1 MKKKIIAMVCA
12 LSLCTTALTA
22 NAISVFASSSN
33 SNTKAT
39 NSYTYTFKPTKVS
52 GTTQGML
59 YSETVKYNMD
69 CNKGVNTNY
78 FMVVVPANS
87 GKITF
92 NAGSCL
98 YNSNKATSTFKPNRV
113 YVDNSGS
120 FGTLTV
126 SNLSYQ
132 KNHIFKG
139 KPEGV
144 FSTVKNSYYTCEFNS
159 HADNISM
166 SGRTATVYSETAF
179 FNG

>member
-33 SNTKAT
+33 SNTKA
-39 NSYTYTFKPTKVS
+39 SSGYTYTFRPTKVS
-52 GTTQGML
+52 GTTQGKL
-59 YSETVKYNMD
+59 YSESVKYGMD
-69 CNKGVNTNY
+69 YNKGVNTNY
-78 FMVVVPANS
+78 YMVVVPANS

-92 NAGSCL
+92 SAESCL
-98 YNSNKATSTFKPNRV
+98 YNSNKDKSSSTNKGSLV
-113 YVDNSGS
+113 KNSLSKGE
-120 FGTLTV
+120 LTV

-139 KPEGV
+139 KPAGT

-159 HADNISM
+159 HADNSSM
-166 SGRTATVYSETAF
+166 SGRTATVYSETKF